1 MRKILLGTT
10 AVVGAALMGMGVAQA
25 QEAPTVRV
33 GGYFEF
39 TAGYVN
45 DDFDRPNV
53 TGANRSRSKVDFRS
67 DMEIS
72 VIVRGKAANGLS
84 YGAEIELQMDNVTSP
99 GGSSGVLGSGFI
111 GAGSGGIVDTDEAW
125 GFISSPTLGTLQFGD
140 QDSAADQ
147 LKVAAP
153 SVTNLGESGGWDEFV
168 AIDGANTRYI
178 LSTINDGNDSTKIIY
193 LSPQFFG
200 FDFGVSYAPNTFEGE
215 NLLQNNAQQNGSL
228 QRNANGGFI
237 RNELSGA
244 LRYRG
249 SFGNVG
255 VAAAFSA
262 MRGDA
267 PDGVAPGFQDPN
279 AYQVGLNLS
288 AYGLTVGG
296 HYVWGKFD
304 RASFGRIGL
313 PQGRDTS
320 TNWTIGATYRIGAMS
335 LGAFYALGKRDN
347 GGALADREQRAIGV
361 GAVYTLAPGLEAFAN
376 YTNVNDEN
384 VAGLTATGV
393 VAANGAP
400 GNLRNR
406 NIDIFII
413 GTRLAF

>member
-39 TAGYVN
+39 TGGYVN
-45 DDFDRPNV
+45 DDADSNAVVLGGTER
-53 TGANRSRSKVDFRS
+53 ASRSKTDFRS

-84 YGAEIELQMDNVTSP
+84 YGAEIELQMDANNTS
-99 GGSSGVLGSGFI
+99 STAI
-111 GAGSGGIVDTDEAW
+111 DTDEMW

-153 SVTNLGESGGWDEFV
+153 SVTNLGESGGWDEFI
-168 AIDGANTRYI
+168 APAADGTRYI
-178 LSTINDGNDSTKIIY
+178 LSTINDGSDATKIIY

-200 FDFGVSYAPNTFEGE
+200 FDFGVSFAPNQYEGE
-215 NLLQNNAQQNGSL
+215 NFLVGGSTTVL
-228 QRNANGGFI
+228 QRDPNAGSI
-237 RNELSGA
+237 RNELSAA

-267 PDGVAPGFQDPN
+267 PDAASTATRIQDPN

-288 AYGLTVGG
+288 AMGFTVGG
-296 HYVWGKFD
+296 HYMWGKYAG
-304 RASFGRIGL
+304 ASFGRAGIREGL
-313 PQGRDTS
+313 GNS
-320 TNWTIGATYRIGAMS
+320 SNWTLGATYRTGAIS
-335 LGAFYALGKRDN
+335 VGAFYSLGQRDN
-347 GGALADREQRAIGV
+347 GTLADREQRAIGV
-361 GAVYTLAPGLEAFAN
+361 GAVYTMAPGLEVFAN
-376 YTNVNDEN
+376 YTNISDEN
-384 VAGLTATGV
+384 IANSASNPTAIST
-393 VAANGAP
+393 
-400 GNLRNR
+400 RNR
-406 NIDIFII
+406 DIDVFIV

>member
-39 TAGYVN
+39 TGGYI
-45 DDFDRPNV
+45 DDNFDTAAT
-53 TGANRSRSKVDFRS
+53 TGLPASRSKVDFRS
-67 DMEIS
+67 DMEIT

-84 YGAEIELQMDNVTSP
+84 YGAEIELQMDNVTN
-99 GGSSGVLGSGFI
+99 GGSQNSGN
-111 GAGSGGIVDTDEAW
+111 GGIVDTDEMW

-153 SVTNLGESGGWDEFV
+153 SVTNLGESGGWDEFI
-168 AIDGANTRYI
+168 APEALGTRYI
-178 LSTINDGNDSTKIIY
+178 TTTINDGSDSTKIIY

-200 FDFGVSYAPNTFEGE
+200 FDFGVSYAPNQYEGE
-215 NLLQNNAQQNGSL
+215 NYLLPNATTNSAL
-228 QRNANGGFI
+228 QRNTNVGSI

-244 LRYRG
+244 IRYRG

-267 PDGVAPGFQDPN
+267 PTGSGVRDPN
-279 AYQVGLNLS
+279 AYQAGLNLS

-296 HYVWGKFD
+296 HYVWGRFTGSAPG
-304 RASFGRIGL
+304 RAGL
-313 PQGRDTS
+313 APGQDNS
-320 TNWTIGATYRIGAMS
+320 TNWTVGATYRIGAVQ
-335 LGAFYALGKRDN
+335 LGAFYS
-347 GGALADREQRAIGV
+347 LAKQDVLLAGVSDREQQVIGV

-376 YTNVNDEN
+376 YTNIEDEN
-384 VAGLTATGV
+384 VRAFG
-393 VAANGAP
+393 AANTVA
-400 GNLRNR
+400 NYRNR
-406 NIDIFII
+406 SIDVFIV

>member
-10 AVVGAALMGMGVAQA
+10 AVVGAALLGMTGAQA

-39 TAGYVN
+39 TAGYID
-45 DDFDRPNV
+45 DDFDRSSVNGLP
-53 TGANRSRSKVDFRS
+53 ASRSSVDFRT
-67 DMEIS
+67 DLEIS

-84 YGAEIELQMDNVTSP
+84 YGAEIEFQIDANNTS
-99 GGSSGVLGSGFI
+99 
-111 GAGSGGIVDTDEAW
+111 ATAVDTDEAW

-153 SVTNLGESGGWDEFV
+153 GVTNLGESGGWDEFI
-168 AIDGANTRYI
+168 APGGDGSRYI
-178 LSTINDGNDSTKIIY
+178 LSTINDGNDSSKIIY
-193 LSPQFFG
+193 MSPQFFG
-200 FDFGVSYAPNTFEGE
+200 FDFGVSYAPNPNEGE
-215 NLLQNNAQQNGSL
+215 NFLVGGAANNSVL
-228 QRNANGGFI
+228 QRNRNVGSI

-244 LRYRG
+244 VRYRG

-267 PDGVAPGFQDPN
+267 PDASAVGFQDPT
-279 AYQVGLNLS
+279 AYQAGLNLS
-288 AYGLTVGG
+288 AFGVTVGG
-296 HYVWGKFD
+296 HYMWGKYAA
-304 RASFGRIGL
+304 ASFGRTGL
-313 PQGRDTS
+313 PQGRENS
-320 TNWTIGATYRIGAMS
+320 TNWTLGATYRVGAVS
-335 LGAFYALGKRDN
+335 LGAFYSLGTRDN
-347 GGALADREQRAIGV
+347 GGALAEREQRAIGV
-361 GAVYTLAPGLEAFAN
+361 GAVYTIAPGLEAFAN
-376 YTNVNDEN
+376 YTNISDEN
-384 VAGLTATGV
+384 LTALNSAGAVAPTGV
-393 VAANGAP
+393 A

-406 NIDIFII
+406 DIDIFII

>member
-10 AVVGAALMGMGVAQA
+10 AVVGAAMLGMTGAQA

-33 GGYFEF
+33 GGFFEF
-39 TAGYVN
+39 TAGYID
-45 DDFDRPNV
+45 DDFDRSSV
-53 TGANRSRSKVDFRS
+53 TGANRSRSKIDFRS
-67 DMEIS
+67 DLEVT
-72 VIVRGKAANGLS
+72 VIVRGKAANGLT
-84 YGAEIELQMDNVTSP
+84 YGAEVEMQIDNVTNGAS
-99 GGSSGVLGSGFI
+99 
-111 GAGSGGIVDTDEAW
+111 GAGVTGSANAGNGGIFDTDEMW
-125 GFISSPTLGTLQFGD
+125 MFVSSPTLGTLQFGD

-153 SVTNLGESGGWDEFV
+153 SVTNLGESGGWDEFI
-168 AIDGANTRYI
+168 APAGDGTRYI
-178 LSTINDGNDSTKIIY
+178 LSTINDGSDATKIIY
-193 LSPQFFG
+193 MSPQFFG
-200 FDFGVSYAPNTFEGE
+200 FDFGVSYAPNAFEGE
-215 NLLQNNAQQNGSL
+215 NYLQNNATNNSQL
-228 QRNANGGFI
+228 QRNANAGSI

-279 AYQVGLNLS
+279 AYQIGLNLS
-288 AYGLTVGG
+288 AFGVTVGG
-296 HYVWGKFD
+296 HYMWGKYAG
-304 RASFGRIGL
+304 ASFGRTGL
-313 PQGRDTS
+313 PQGRENS
-320 TNWTIGATYRIGAMS
+320 TNWTLGATYRVGAVA
-335 LGAFYALGKRDN
+335 LGAFYSLGTRDN

-361 GAVYTLAPGLEAFAN
+361 GAVYTIAPGLEAFAN
-376 YTNVNDEN
+376 YTNISDEN
-384 VAGLTATGV
+384 LTALNSAGV
-393 VAANGAP
+393 VAPTGVA

-406 NIDIFII
+406 DIDIFII

>member
-25 QEAPTVRV
+25 QTAPTVRV

-39 TAGYVN
+39 TGGYV
-45 DDFDRPNV
+45 DDNFDTAAT
-53 TGANRSRSKVDFRS
+53 TGLPSSRSKVDFRS

-84 YGAEIELQMDNVTSP
+84 YGAEIELQMDNVTNA
-99 GGSSGVLGSGFI
+99 G
-111 GAGSGGIVDTDEAW
+111 GAGNGGVVDTDEMW
-125 GFISSPTLGTLQFGD
+125 GFVSSPTLGTLQFGD

-153 SVTNLGESGGWDEFV
+153 SVTNLGESGGWDEFI
-168 AIDGANTRYI
+168 APEAGGTRYI
-178 LSTINDGNDSTKIIY
+178 LTTINDGSDSTKIIY

-200 FDFGVSYAPNTFEGE
+200 FDFGVSYAPNQYEGE
-215 NLLQNNAQQNGSL
+215 NFLTPTGTNL
-228 QRNANGGFI
+228 QRDTNQGSI

-262 MRGDA
+262 MRGDS
-267 PDGVAPGFQDPN
+267 PSGSVNRDPN
-279 AYQVGLNLS
+279 AYQAGLNLS
-288 AYGLTVGG
+288 AYGVTVGG
-296 HYVWGKFD
+296 HYIWGRYGGSAPG
-304 RASFGRIGL
+304 RAGL
-313 PQGRDTS
+313 APGLDNS
-320 TNWTIGATYRIGAMS
+320 NNWTIGATYRAGAIS
-335 LGAFYALGKRDN
+335 VGAFYALGKRDN
-347 GGALADREQRAIGV
+347 ALVGVADREQQAIGV
-361 GAVYTLAPGLEAFAN
+361 GAVYTMAPGLEVFAN
-376 YTNVNDEN
+376 YTNIEDEN
-384 VAGLTATGV
+384 VRAAG
-393 VAANGAP
+393 AANTVA
-400 GNLRNR
+400 NYRNR
-406 NIDIFII
+406 SIDVFIV